1 MVKDN
6 KTPDNVGLSGNSGGS
21 MSVAFYLDWHHGQN
35 SVDCGSIT
43 ASGSTLTQQDSLSA
57 TKNKSADFPN
67 SHQMLPHA
75 EAAHMYLR
83 QKYTNLLKQG
93 LTAELTSAVESQII
107 TPQFRSLYNQ
117 SALAIA
123 FLNQQY
129 EVFVWLKSRGFRE
142 FAGEGPFEINSLS
155 NAAKYRVKVAMYKI
169 SLGIA
174 VDVCF

>member
-1 MVKDN
+1 MFVSLYLEGHEGGGIASIQHSPKQ
-6 KTPDNVGLSGNSGGS
+6 KPLSTTRD
-21 MSVAFYLDWHHGQN
+21 V
-35 SVDCGSIT
+35 V
-43 ASGSTLTQQDSLSA
+43 SA
-57 TKNKSADFPN
+57 EFPN
-67 SHQMLPHA
+67 SHQVLLSA
-75 EAAHMYLR
+75 EPEHNSLR
-83 QKYTNLLKQG
+83 QKYADMLKQG

-107 TPQFRSLYNQ
+107 TPQFRSIYNQ

-169 SLGIA
+169 KLGIA
-174 VDVCF
+174 AGLCCKGQYVTE